1 MAQVARVSLEDGT
14 LRVHAV
20 FCAIDC
26 GTVVNP
32 AIVAQQMEGSVVF
45 ALSAALWGGVDIVQ
59 GEVQQR
65 NFHQHPVLGMAQ
77 APQVHTYIVPSERTP
92 TGVGEPGVPPL
103 APAVANA
110 VFALKGQRLRSL
122 PLKVS

>member
-1 MAQVARVSLEDGT
+1 MEDGA
-14 LRVHAV
+14 LRVHDV

-45 ALSAALWGGVDIVQ
+45 ALSAALWGEVDIVQ

-65 NFHQHPVLGMAQ
+65 NFHQHYVVGMAH
-77 APQVHTYIVPSERTP
+77 APHVHTYIVPSERTP
-92 TGVGEPGVPPL
+92 AGVGEPGVPPL

-110 VFALKGQRLRSL
+110 VFALNGQRLRSL
-122 PLKVS
+122 PLKLT

>member
-1 MAQVARVSLEDGT
+1 MEMFDVVIVGAGAAGL
-14 LRVHAV
+14 

-26 GTVVNP
+26 GTAVNP

-45 ALSAALWGGVDIVQ
+45 ALSAALWGEVDIVQ

-65 NFHQHPVLGMAQ
+65 NFHQHYVVGMAH

-92 TGVGEPGVPPL
+92 AGVGEPGVPPL

-110 VFALKGQRLRSL
+110 VFALNGKRLRSL
-122 PLKVS
+122 PLKLT